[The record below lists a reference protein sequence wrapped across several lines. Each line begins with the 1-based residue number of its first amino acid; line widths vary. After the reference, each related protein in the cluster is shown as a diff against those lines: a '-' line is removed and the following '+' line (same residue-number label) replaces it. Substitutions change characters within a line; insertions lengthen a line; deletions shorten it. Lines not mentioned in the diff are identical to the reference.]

1 MWAGCATA
9 PPEASG
15 PIPLLTTKAP
25 MQDLT
30 QTAIQP
36 FVKLAQ
42 SNVELVQQ
50 FMSSPEVSSQSM
62 SSVQNLMQQAQES
75 TMKLAQSNAFATLM
89 QGMLK
94 NYTEFMMSLGQ
105 SSMQA
110 MAQGQQTLVQQGQE
124 AVGNVIEATEA
135 KVRRAR

>member
-1 MWAGCATA
+1 
-9 PPEASG
+9 
-15 PIPLLTTKAP
+15 

-30 QTAIQP
+30 QSAMQP

-50 FMSSPEVSSQSM
+50 FMASPEVASHSM
-62 SSVQNLMQQAQES
+62 ASVQTLMQQAQES
-75 TMKLAQSNAFATLM
+75 TMKLAQSNAFASLM

-94 NYTEFMMSLGQ
+94 NYTEFMMSVGQ

-110 MAQGQQTLVQQGQE
+110 MAQGQQALVQHGQE
-124 AVGNVIEATEA
+124 AVGNVIDATDA
-135 KVRRAR
+135 KARRAR